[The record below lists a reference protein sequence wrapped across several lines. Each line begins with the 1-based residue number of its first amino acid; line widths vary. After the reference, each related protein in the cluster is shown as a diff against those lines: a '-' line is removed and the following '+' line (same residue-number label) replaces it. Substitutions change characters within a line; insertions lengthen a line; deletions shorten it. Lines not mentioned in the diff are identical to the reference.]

1 MELRECSQWRL
12 AQDENGNTLAAEKN
26 VEGNEI
32 NRHTYE
38 SA

>member
-1 MELRECSQWRL
+1 MELRACSQWRP
-12 AQDENGNTLAAEKN
+12 AQDEDGNTLAAEKD